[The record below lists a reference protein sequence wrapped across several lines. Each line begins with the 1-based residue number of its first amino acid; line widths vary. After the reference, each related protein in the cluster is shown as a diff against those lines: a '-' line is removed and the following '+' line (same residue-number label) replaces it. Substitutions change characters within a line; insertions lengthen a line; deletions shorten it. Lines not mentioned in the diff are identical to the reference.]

1 MALGSESSDPRAPAE
16 LVKPRSNLARTSLI
30 GRPESRNTPSAA
42 QLANMTPL
50 FSGIKPAVLD
60 HYSLSLGIIAPE
72 PLTFLVIEARSR
84 TVLNQLNELE
94 IGFLI

>member
-1 MALGSESSDPRAPAE
+1 
-16 LVKPRSNLARTSLI
+16 
-30 GRPESRNTPSAA
+30 
-42 QLANMTPL
+42 MTPL